1 MRNSGDNM
9 KAEVVD
15 GWPKDNRIRIVISDT
30 NASQVNSIRRAILAD
45 VPKMAITK
53 VRFEQGVTQDNQGEV
68 IESVNVLPDEVLA
81 HRLAMVP
88 VPTYLDEFV
97 FPEDD
102 PNNEN
107 VPEDQ
112 WGSPL
117 SQIIYHLSI
126 RGPNSDSDDDFKTV
140 YAGDLNV
147 LGETKLQ
154 IRDEH
159 KRIPL
164 TILAKGQ
171 YLELYAY
178 ATLGRGKQHTK
189 WCPAAAVTFQPRQK
203 AILSKPK
210 KANTLFDLNLTSK
223 SGRDINSKLFTNKEC
238 VDVDAVL
245 DLERALHQVG
255 PGTGRDAD
263 FDDAIVLEDI
273 EGEYVFSFESDGSL
287 TPEEVFNRACD
298 ELVARFDKIDNE
310 VDSAFA

>member
-1 MRNSGDNM
+1 
-9 KAEVVD
+9 
-15 GWPKDNRIRIVISDT
+15 
-30 NASQVNSIRRAILAD
+30 
-45 VPKMAITK
+45 MAITK

-81 HRLAMVP
+81 HRLSMIP
-88 VPTYLDEFV
+88 IPTFLEEFV

-107 VPEDQ
+107 LPEDQ

-126 RGPNSDSDDDFKTV
+126 RGPNPDSEDVHKTV

-154 IRDEH
+154 IKEEH
-159 KRIPL
+159 AKIPL
-164 TILAKGQ
+164 TILSKGQ

-178 ATLGRGKQHTK
+178 ATLGRGKDHAK

-203 AILSKPK
+203 AVLDKPK
-210 KANTLFDLNLTSK
+210 KANTLFNLNLTSN
-223 SGRDINSKLFTNKEC
+223 SGRAIDSKLFKNKEC
-238 VDVDAVL
+238 TDVNAVL

-263 FDDAIVLEDI
+263 FDNAILLEDI
-273 EGEYVFSFESDGSL
+273 DGEYIFSFESDGALS
-287 TPEEVFNRACD
+287 PEEIFNRACT
-298 ELVARFDKIDNE
+298 ELVSRFEKITGE
-310 VDSAFA
+310 IDSALA

>member
-1 MRNSGDNM
+1 M
-9 KAEVVD
+9 KAEIVE
-15 GWPKDNRIRIVISDT
+15 GWPKDNKIRIILSDT
-30 NASQVNSIRRAILAD
+30 NAAQVNSLRRAIMAD

-81 HRLAMVP
+81 HRLSMIP
-88 VPTYLDEFV
+88 IPTFLEEFV

-107 VPEDQ
+107 LPEDQ

-126 RGPNSDSDDDFKTV
+126 RGPNSDSEDVHKTV

-154 IRDEH
+154 IKEEH
-159 KRIPL
+159 AKIPL
-164 TILAKGQ
+164 TILSKGQ

-178 ATLGRGKQHTK
+178 ATLGRGKDHAK

-203 AILSKPK
+203 AVLDKPK
-210 KANTLFDLNLTSK
+210 KANTLFNLNLTSN
-223 SGRDINSKLFTNKEC
+223 SGRAIDSKLFKNKEC
-238 VDVDAVL
+238 TDVNAVL

-263 FDDAIVLEDI
+263 FDNAILLEDI
-273 EGEYVFSFESDGSL
+273 DGEYIFSFESDGALS
-287 TPEEVFNRACD
+287 PEEIFNRACK
-298 ELVARFDKIDNE
+298 ELVSRFEKITGE
-310 VDSAFA
+310 IDSALA

>member
-1 MRNSGDNM
+1 M
-9 KAEVVD
+9 KAEIVE
-15 GWPKDNRIRIVISDT
+15 GWPKDNKIRIILSDT
-30 NASQVNSIRRAILAD
+30 NAAQVNSLRRAIMAD

-81 HRLAMVP
+81 HRLSMIP
-88 VPTYLDEFV
+88 IPTFLEEFV

-107 VPEDQ
+107 LPEDQ

-126 RGPNSDSDDDFKTV
+126 RGPNSDSEDVHKTV

-154 IRDEH
+154 IKEEH
-159 KRIPL
+159 AKIPL
-164 TILAKGQ
+164 TILSKGQ

-178 ATLGRGKQHTK
+178 ATLGRGKDHAK

-203 AILSKPK
+203 AVLDKPK
-210 KANTLFDLNLTSK
+210 KANTLFNLNLTSK
-223 SGRDINSKLFTNKEC
+223 SGRAIDSKLFKNKEC
-238 VDVDAVL
+238 TDVNAVL

-263 FDDAIVLEDI
+263 FDNAILLEDVD
-273 EGEYVFSFESDGSL
+273 GEYIFSFESDGALS
-287 TPEEVFNRACD
+287 PEEIFNRACT
-298 ELVARFDKIDNE
+298 ELVSRFEKITGE
-310 VDSAFA
+310 IDSALA

>member
-1 MRNSGDNM
+1 VFKM
-9 KAEVVD
+9 KAQIVE
-15 GWPKDNRIRIVISDT
+15 GWPKGNRIRIILSKT
-30 NASQVNSIRRAILAD
+30 NAAQVNSLRRAILAD

-81 HRLAMVP
+81 HRLAMIP
-88 VPTYLDEFV
+88 VPTFLDEFK

-107 VPEDQ
+107 LPEDQ

-126 RGPNSDSDDDFKTV
+126 RGPNSDSDEQFKTV

-154 IRDEH
+154 IKEDH
-159 KRIPL
+159 ARIPL
-164 TILAKGQ
+164 TILSSGQ

-178 ATLGRGKQHTK
+178 ATLGRGREHAK

-210 KANTLFDLNLTSK
+210 KAKVLFDLDLTSK
-223 SGRDINSKLFTNKEC
+223 SGRSINSKLFTNKEC
-238 VDVDAVL
+238 SDVDSVL
-245 DLERALHQVG
+245 DLERAMHQIG
-255 PGTGRDAD
+255 YGTGRDEA
-263 FDDAIVLEDI
+263 FDNAIVMEDMD
-273 EGEYVFSFESDGSL
+273 GEYIFSFESDGSL
-287 TPEEVFNRACD
+287 SPEEIFNAACA
-298 ELVARFDKIDNE
+298 ELVSRFEKITGEID
-310 VDSAFA
+310 VALA

>member
-1 MRNSGDNM
+1 M
-9 KAEVVD
+9 KAEIVE
-15 GWPKDNRIRIVISDT
+15 GWPKDNKIRIILSDT
-30 NASQVNSIRRAILAD
+30 NAAQVNSLRRAIMAD

-81 HRLAMVP
+81 HRLSMIP
-88 VPTYLDEFV
+88 IPTFLEEFV

-107 VPEDQ
+107 LPEDQ

-126 RGPNSDSDDDFKTV
+126 RGPNSDSEDVHKTV

-154 IRDEH
+154 IKEEH
-159 KRIPL
+159 AKIPL
-164 TILAKGQ
+164 TILSKGQ

-178 ATLGRGKQHTK
+178 ATLGRGKDHAK

-203 AILSKPK
+203 AVLNKPK
-210 KANTLFDLNLTSK
+210 KANALFNLNLTYR
-223 SGRDINSKLFTNKEC
+223 SGRAIDSKLFKNKEC
-238 VDVDAVL
+238 TDVNAVL

-263 FDDAIVLEDI
+263 FDNAISLEDI
-273 EGEYVFSFESDGSL
+273 DGEYIFSFESDGALS
-287 TPEEVFNRACD
+287 PEEIFNRACT
-298 ELVARFDKIDNE
+298 ELVSRFEKITGE
-310 VDSAFA
+310 IDSALA

>member
-1 MRNSGDNM
+1 M
-9 KAEVVD
+9 KAEVVE
-15 GWPKDNRIRIVISDT
+15 GWPKDNKIRIVLSDT
-30 NASQVNSIRRAILAD
+30 NAAQVNSLRRAILAD

-53 VRFEQGVTQDNQGEV
+53 VRFEQGVTQDNKGEV

-88 VPTYLDEFV
+88 VPTFLEEFV

-107 VPEDQ
+107 LPEDQ

-126 RGPNSDSDDDFKTV
+126 RGPNSDSADEVKTV

-154 IRDEH
+154 IKEEH
-159 KRIPL
+159 SRIPL
-164 TILAKGQ
+164 TILSKGQ

-178 ATLGRGKQHTK
+178 ATLGRGRDHAK

-203 AILSKPK
+203 AELAKPK
-210 KANTLFDLNLTSK
+210 KANVLFDLNLTSR
-223 SGRDINSKLFTNKEC
+223 SGREINSKLFTNKEC
-238 VDVDAVL
+238 TDVDSVL
-245 DLERALHQVG
+245 DLERALQQVG
-255 PGTGRDAD
+255 YGTGREEE
-263 FDDAIVLEDI
+263 FDNAIVMEDI
-273 EGEYVFSFESDGSL
+273 EGEYVFSFESDGSM
-287 TPEEVFNRACD
+287 PAEEIFNRACE
-298 ELVARFDKIDNE
+298 ELVSRFEKITGEIDA
-310 VDSAFA
+310 AFA

>member
-1 MRNSGDNM
+1 M
-9 KAEVVD
+9 KAQIVE
-15 GWPKDNRIRIVISDT
+15 GWPKGNKIRIILSET
-30 NASQVNSIRRAILAD
+30 NAAQVNGLRRAILSD

-53 VRFEQGVTQDNQGEV
+53 VRFEQGVTQDNKGEV

-88 VPTYLDEFV
+88 VPTFLDEFK

-102 PNNEN
+102 ENNKDL
-107 VPEDQ
+107 PEDQ

-126 RGPNSDSDDDFKTV
+126 RGPSSDSDEQFKTV

-154 IRDEH
+154 ISEEH
-159 KRIPL
+159 ARIPL
-164 TILAKGQ
+164 TILSSGQ

-178 ATLGRGKQHTK
+178 ATLGRGRDHAK

-203 AILSKPK
+203 ATLNKAGK

-223 SGRDINSKLFTNKEC
+223 SGRAINSKLFTNKEC
-238 VDVDAVL
+238 TDVDSVL

-255 PGTGRDAD
+255 YGTNRDEA
-263 FDDAIVLEDI
+263 FDNAITLEDI
-273 EGEYVFSFESDGSL
+273 EGEYIFSYESDGSL
-287 TPEEVFNRACD
+287 SPEEIFNQACE
-298 ELVARFDKIDNE
+298 ELSSRFGKITGEIDT
-310 VDSAFA
+310 ALA

>member
-1 MRNSGDNM
+1 M
-9 KAEVVD
+9 KAEIVE
-15 GWPKDNRIRIVISDT
+15 GWPKDNKIRIVLSDT
-30 NASQVNSIRRAILAD
+30 NAAQVNSLRRAIMAD

-81 HRLAMVP
+81 HRLSMIP
-88 VPTYLDEFV
+88 IPTFLEEFV

-107 VPEDQ
+107 LPEDQ

-126 RGPNSDSDDDFKTV
+126 RGPNPDSEDVHKTV

-154 IRDEH
+154 IKEEH
-159 KRIPL
+159 AKIPL
-164 TILAKGQ
+164 TILSKGQ

-178 ATLGRGKQHTK
+178 ATLGRGKDHAK

-203 AILSKPK
+203 AVLDKPK
-210 KANTLFDLNLTSK
+210 KANTLFNLNLTSN
-223 SGRDINSKLFTNKEC
+223 SGRAIDSKLFKNKEC
-238 VDVDAVL
+238 TDVNAVL

-263 FDDAIVLEDI
+263 FDNAILLEDI
-273 EGEYVFSFESDGSL
+273 DGEYIFSFESDGALS
-287 TPEEVFNRACD
+287 PEEIFNRACT
-298 ELVARFDKIDNE
+298 ELVSRFEKITGE
-310 VDSAFA
+310 IDSALA

>member
-1 MRNSGDNM
+1 M
-9 KAEVVD
+9 KAQVVD
-15 GWPKDNRIRIVISDT
+15 GWPRGNAIRILLTDT
-30 NASQVNSIRRAILAD
+30 DASQVNAIRRTLISD
-45 VPKMAITK
+45 VPKLAISRVNFTQGI
-53 VRFEQGVTQDNQGEV
+53 VEQDGQI

-88 VPTYLDEFV
+88 VPTFLDEFV

-107 VPEDQ
+107 LPEDQ

-126 RGPNSDSDDDFKTV
+126 RGPNSDSDEEFKTV

-154 IRDEH
+154 ISDEH

-164 TILAKGQ
+164 TILSKGQ

-178 ATLGRGKQHTK
+178 ATLGRGRDHAK

-203 AILSKPK
+203 AILVKPK
-210 KANTLFDLNLTSK
+210 KANTLFDLDLTSK
-223 SGRDINSKLFTNKEC
+223 SGRAINSKLFKNKEC
-238 VDVDAVL
+238 TDVDSVL

-255 PGTGRDAD
+255 YGTGREDA
-263 FDDAIVLEDI
+263 FDSAITMEDI
-273 EGEYVFSFESDGSL
+273 EGEYVFSFESDGALS
-287 TPEEVFNRACD
+287 PEQIFNQACE
-298 ELVARFDKIDNE
+298 ELVSRFDKITGEIDT
-310 VDSAFA
+310 AFA

>member
-1 MRNSGDNM
+1 M
-9 KAEVVD
+9 KAKIVE
-15 GWPKDNRIRIVISDT
+15 GWPKGNKVRIILSKT
-30 NASQVNSIRRAILAD
+30 NAAQVNSLRRTIIAD

-53 VRFEQGVTQDNQGEV
+53 VRFEQGVTQDDNGRI
-68 IESVNVLPDEVLA
+68 IESINVLPDEVLA
-81 HRLAMVP
+81 HRLAMIP
-88 VPTYLDEFV
+88 VPTFLDEFK

-107 VPEDQ
+107 LPEDQ

-126 RGPNSDSDDDFKTV
+126 RGPEPDSDDLYKTV

-154 IRDEH
+154 IKEEH
-159 KRIPL
+159 ARIPL
-164 TILAKGQ
+164 TILSSGQ

-178 ATLGRGKQHTK
+178 AALGRGRDHAK

-203 AILSKPK
+203 ATLNKPK

-223 SGRDINSKLFTNKEC
+223 SGRAITSKLFTNKEC
-238 VDVDAVL
+238 TDVDSVL

-255 PGTGRDAD
+255 HGTGRDEA
-263 FDDAIVLEDI
+263 FDNAITMEDMD
-273 EGEYVFSFESDGSL
+273 GEYIFSFESDGAL
-287 TPEEVFNRACD
+287 TPEEVFNQACG
-298 ELVARFDKIDNE
+298 ELVSRFENITGE
-310 VDSAFA
+310 VDIALA

>member
-1 MRNSGDNM
+1 M
-9 KAEVVD
+9 KAQIVE
-15 GWPKDNRIRIVISDT
+15 GWPKNNNIRIILSDT
-30 NASQVNSIRRAILAD
+30 NAAQVNSLRRAIIAD

-88 VPTYLDEFV
+88 VPTFLDEFV

-107 VPEDQ
+107 LPEDQ

-126 RGPNSDSDDDFKTV
+126 RGPNSDSDEEFKTV

-154 IRDEH
+154 ISEEH

-164 TILAKGQ
+164 TILSKGQ

-178 ATLGRGKQHTK
+178 ATLGRGRDHAK

-203 AILSKPK
+203 AILAKPK
-210 KANTLFDLNLTSK
+210 KANTLFDLDLTSK
-223 SGRDINSKLFTNKEC
+223 SGRAINSKLFKNKEC
-238 VDVDAVL
+238 TDVDSVL
-245 DLERALHQVG
+245 DIERALHQVVY
-255 PGTGRDAD
+255 GTGREEA
-263 FDDAIVLEDI
+263 FDNAIVLEDI

-287 TPEEVFNRACD
+287 SPEQIFNQACD
-298 ELVARFDKIDNE
+298 ELVSRFNKITGEIDI
-310 VDSAFA
+310 ALA

>member
-1 MRNSGDNM
+1 M
-9 KAEVVD
+9 KAQVVD
-15 GWPKDNRIRIVISDT
+15 GWPKDNKIRIILSET
-30 NASQVNSIRRAILAD
+30 NAAQVNSLRRAILAD

-88 VPTYLDEFV
+88 VPTFLEEFV

-107 VPEDQ
+107 LPEDQ

-126 RGPNSDSDDDFKTV
+126 RGPSSDSDEDFKTV

-154 IRDEH
+154 IKDEH

-164 TILAKGQ
+164 TILSKGQ

-178 ATLGRGKQHTK
+178 ATLGRGRDHAK

-203 AILSKPK
+203 ATLAKPK
-210 KANTLFDLNLTSK
+210 KAKVLFDLNLTSK
-223 SGRDINSKLFTNKEC
+223 SGLAIDSKLFTNKEC
-238 VDVDAVL
+238 TDVDAVL

-255 PGTGRDAD
+255 YGTGRDEA
-263 FDDAIVLEDI
+263 FDNAIIMEDI

-287 TPEEVFNRACD
+287 PAEEIFNRACS
-298 ELVARFDKIDNE
+298 ELVSRFEKITSE
-310 VDSAFA
+310 VDAALA

>member
-1 MRNSGDNM
+1 M
-9 KAEVVD
+9 KAEIVE
-15 GWPKDNRIRIVISDT
+15 GWPKDNKIRIILSDT
-30 NASQVNSIRRAILAD
+30 NAAQVNSLRRAIMAD

-81 HRLAMVP
+81 HRLSMIP
-88 VPTYLDEFV
+88 IPTFLEEFV

-107 VPEDQ
+107 LPEDQ

-126 RGPNSDSDDDFKTV
+126 RGPNPDSEDVHKTV

-154 IRDEH
+154 IKEEH
-159 KRIPL
+159 AKIPL
-164 TILAKGQ
+164 TILSKGQ

-178 ATLGRGKQHTK
+178 ATLGRGKDHAK

-203 AILSKPK
+203 AVLDKPK
-210 KANTLFDLNLTSK
+210 KANTLFNLNLTSN
-223 SGRDINSKLFTNKEC
+223 SGRAIDSKLFKNKEC
-238 VDVDAVL
+238 TDVNAVL

-263 FDDAIVLEDI
+263 FDNAIVLEDI
-273 EGEYVFSFESDGSL
+273 DGEYIFSFESDGALS
-287 TPEEVFNRACD
+287 PEEIFNRACT
-298 ELVARFDKIDNE
+298 ELVSRFEKITGE
-310 VDSAFA
+310 IDSALA

>member
-1 MRNSGDNM
+1 M
-9 KAEVVD
+9 KAEIVE
-15 GWPKDNRIRIVISDT
+15 GWPKDNRIRIVLSDT
-30 NASQVNSIRRAILAD
+30 NAAQVNSLRRAILAD

-53 VRFEQGVTQDNQGEV
+53 VRFEQGVTQDNKGEV

-88 VPTYLDEFV
+88 VPTFLEEFV

-107 VPEDQ
+107 LPEDQ

-126 RGPNSDSDDDFKTV
+126 RGPNSDSEDEFKTV

-154 IRDEH
+154 IKEEH
-159 KRIPL
+159 SRIPL
-164 TILAKGQ
+164 TILSKGQ

-178 ATLGRGKQHTK
+178 ATLGRGRDHAK
-189 WCPAAAVTFQPRQK
+189 WCPAAAVAFQPRQK
-203 AILSKPK
+203 AVLSKPK
-210 KANTLFDLNLTSK
+210 KANVLFDLNLTSK
-223 SGRDINSKLFTNKEC
+223 TGREINAKMFTNKEC
-238 VDVDAVL
+238 TDVNAVM

-255 PGTGRDAD
+255 YGTGRDEE
-263 FDDAIVLEDI
+263 FDNAIVMEDI
-273 EGEYVFSFESDGSL
+273 EGEYVFSFESDGSMSA
-287 TPEEVFNRACD
+287 EEIFNRACT
-298 ELVARFDKIDNE
+298 ELVSRFEKITGEIDA
-310 VDSAFA
+310 AFA

>member
-1 MRNSGDNM
+1 M
-9 KAEVVD
+9 KAEIVE
-15 GWPKDNRIRIVISDT
+15 GWPKDNRIRIVLSDT
-30 NASQVNSIRRAILAD
+30 NAAQVNSLRRAILAD

-53 VRFEQGVTQDNQGEV
+53 VRFEQGVTQDNKGEV

-88 VPTYLDEFV
+88 VPTFLEEFV

-107 VPEDQ
+107 LPEDQ

-126 RGPNSDSDDDFKTV
+126 RGPNSDSEDEFKTV

-154 IRDEH
+154 IKEEH
-159 KRIPL
+159 SRIPL
-164 TILAKGQ
+164 TILSKGQ

-178 ATLGRGKQHTK
+178 ATLGRGRDHAK
-189 WCPAAAVTFQPRQK
+189 WCPAAAVAFQPRQK
-203 AILSKPK
+203 AVLAKPK
-210 KANTLFDLNLTSK
+210 KANVLFDLNLTSK
-223 SGRDINSKLFTNKEC
+223 TGREINAKMFTNKEC
-238 VDVDAVL
+238 TDVNAVM

-255 PGTGRDAD
+255 YGTGRDEE
-263 FDDAIVLEDI
+263 FDNAIVMEDI
-273 EGEYVFSFESDGSL
+273 EGEYVFSFESDGSM
-287 TPEEVFNRACD
+287 PAEEIFNRACT
-298 ELVARFDKIDNE
+298 ELVSRFEKITGEIDA
-310 VDSAFA
+310 AFA

>member
-1 MRNSGDNM
+1 M
-9 KAEVVD
+9 KAQIVE
-15 GWPKDNRIRIVISDT
+15 GWPKNNNIRIVLSNT
-30 NASQVNSIRRAILAD
+30 NAAQVNSLRRAIMAD

-88 VPTYLDEFV
+88 VPTFLDEFV

-107 VPEDQ
+107 LPEDQ

-126 RGPNSDSDDDFKTV
+126 RGPNSDSDEEFKTV

-154 IRDEH
+154 ISDEH

-164 TILAKGQ
+164 TILSKGQ

-178 ATLGRGKQHTK
+178 ATLGRGRDHAK

-203 AILSKPK
+203 AILVKPK
-210 KANTLFDLNLTSK
+210 KANTLFDLDLTSK
-223 SGRDINSKLFTNKEC
+223 SGRAINSKLFKNKEC
-238 VDVDAVL
+238 TDVDSVL

-255 PGTGRDAD
+255 YGTGREDA
-263 FDDAIVLEDI
+263 FDSAITMEDI
-273 EGEYVFSFESDGSL
+273 EGEYVFSFESDGALS
-287 TPEEVFNRACD
+287 PEQIFNQACE
-298 ELVARFDKIDNE
+298 ELVSRFDKITGEIDT
-310 VDSAFA
+310 AFA